1 MDDRYEVKV
10 TSHAEVSMREIAQYI
25 AFDLMAPE
33 AAVNLLV
40 VLRQEMEKLVYMPGR
55 VHLTPEEPWH
65 SEGIH
70 RLPVKNF
77 YVYFWIDE
85 DTKKVQVTDVIY
97 IKRDQ
102 RRQLMNMPLDDE

>member
-10 TSHAEVSMREIAQYI
+10 TEHAEAAMREIAQYI
-25 AFDLMAPE
+25 AFELLAPE

-40 VLRQEMEKLVYMPGR
+40 VLRQEMETLAHMPGR

-65 SEGIH
+65 SEGVH

-85 DTKKVQVTDVIY
+85 DRKKVQVTDVIY
-97 IKRDQ
+97 MKRDQ
-102 RRQLMNMPLDDE
+102 QRQLMNMLLDEE

>member
-10 TSHAEVSMREIAQYI
+10 TSHAEASMREIAQYI

-40 VLRQEMEKLVYMPGR
+40 VLRQEMEKLAYMPGR

-70 RLPVKNF
+70 RLPVKNC

>member
-10 TSHAEVSMREIAQYI
+10 TSHAEAAMREIAQYI
-25 AFDLMAPE
+25 AFELLAPE

-40 VLRQEMEKLVYMPGR
+40 VLQQEMEKLAYMPGR
-55 VHLTPEEPWH
+55 VRLTPEEPWH
-65 SEGIH
+65 SEGIR

-85 DTKKVQVTDVIY
+85 DRKKVQVIDVIY

-102 RRQLMNMPLDDE
+102 QRQLMNMPLEDE

>member
-10 TSHAEVSMREIAQYI
+10 TGHAEAAIREIAQYI
-25 AFDLMAPE
+25 AFELLAPE

-40 VLRQEMEKLVYMPGR
+40 VLRQEIEKLAYMPDR

-70 RLPVKNF
+70 RLAVKNF

-85 DTKKVQVTDVIY
+85 DRKKVQVTDVIFM
-97 IKRDQ
+97 KRDQ
-102 RRQLMNMPLDDE
+102 QRQLMNMPMDEK